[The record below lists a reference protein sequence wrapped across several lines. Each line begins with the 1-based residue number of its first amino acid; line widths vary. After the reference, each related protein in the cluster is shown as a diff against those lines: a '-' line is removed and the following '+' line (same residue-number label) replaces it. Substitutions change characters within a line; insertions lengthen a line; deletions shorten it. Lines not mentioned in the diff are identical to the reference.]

1 MKHPFERIDAEAYFN
16 RGLTKLHTGHQE
28 EAIADFDEAIR
39 LKPDYTEAYNNRGYA
54 KGMLKRYEEAIAD
67 LDTVIH
73 LKPSDTFAY
82 SNRGN
87 AKSELG
93 QHEEA
98 IIDFDIV
105 LRLDPDYVEAYN
117 NRGVTKFR
125 LGRYEEAIADFD
137 EAIRL
142 KPDYAEAYNNRG
154 HVKRILERY
163 GEAEQD
169 QRTANVLLTAEPMI
183 MHKNMRI
190 TYPDSTDDKLEIDVV
205 EGIKM
210 CLNLADSQLWNYANN
225 DSLLEI
231 QLNVF
236 ALPEFRQFLYSKDFQ
251 FRRKYGN
258 SAIDVKPPNPLFKWV
273 PRRSTDFPK

>member
-1 MKHPFERIDAEAYFN
+1 MKRSFERIDAEDYFN
-16 RGLTKLHTGHQE
+16 RGLTKLHSGCQE

-39 LKPDYTEAYNNRGYA
+39 LKPDYVEAYNNRGYA

-98 IIDFDIV
+98 IVDFDTV
-105 LRLDPDYVEAYN
+105 L
-117 NRGVTKFR
+117 
-125 LGRYEEAIADFD
+125 
-137 EAIRL
+137 RL

-154 HVKRILERY
+154 RLKRTLEKY
-163 GEAEQD
+163 EEAEQD

-190 TYPDSTDDKLEIDVV
+190 TYPDSTDDRLEIDVV
-205 EGIKM
+205 QGVEM

-225 DSLLEI
+225 DGVLEI

-236 ALPEFRQFLYSKDFQ
+236 TLPEFRQFLYSKDLQ
-251 FRRKYGN
+251 FRQKYGK
-258 SAIDVKPPNPLFKWV
+258 SGIDVKPPNPLFKWV
-273 PRRSTDFPK
+273 PHRATDFPK